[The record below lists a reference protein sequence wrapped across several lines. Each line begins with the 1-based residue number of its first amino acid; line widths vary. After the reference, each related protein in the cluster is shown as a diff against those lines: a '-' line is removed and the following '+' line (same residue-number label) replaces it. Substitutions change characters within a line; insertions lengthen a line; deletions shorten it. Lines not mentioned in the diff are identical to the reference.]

1 MKPNKSDKI
10 RRQRSSCLSVI
21 VVNNVT
27 VVDLMIES
35 NWIIGSTIG
44 VYSVGFWLWQPG
56 SCPLFLS
63 FCPFL
68 SVSIRFSPF
77 QSETRQPLF
86 TVELILIFMK
96 IGDEWNVTKTIV
108 ELEAMEPA
116 SDHLKVTRLIRCR

>member
-1 MKPNKSDKI
+1 MATGILPS
-10 RRQRSSCLSVI
+10 LPV
-21 VVNNVT
+21 
-27 VVDLMIES
+27 
-35 NWIIGSTIG
+35 
-44 VYSVGFWLWQPG
+44 
-56 SCPLFLS
+56 
-63 FCPFL
+63 FL
-68 SVSIRFSPF
+68 SVSVRFSPFQSVSVRFSPF